1 MRSKTFI
8 PDGSKYMLLGILGGL
23 IFPIFGS
30 IIYALQTYGAL
41 SLTNLIAAQTSSPLL
56 WILDSVP
63 IWLGLTA
70 SFIGIPQI
78 RLREIITQ
86 RDAEIA
92 NQTASLRLALTD
104 AKAAARARSVFL
116 ANMSHEIRT
125 PMNGVI
131 GMTSL
136 LLDTKLTPE
145 QTDFVETIRSS
156 GDTLLTVIND
166 ILDFSKI
173 DSGALDLETNAF
185 PLRAAIEDTLDLVSV
200 RASEKRLE
208 LAYFI
213 DEGTP
218 EWLNGDVTRL
228 RQIIANLL
236 NNAIK
241 FTASG
246 EVVLELASEVPED
259 ATSPDDVRLHFS
271 VRDTG
276 IGIPPEAQEQL
287 FLPFMQMDSS
297 TTRRFG
303 GTGLG
308 LTICRHLVELMGGR
322 IWVESEVG
330 VGSTFHFTI
339 RAERAPQQPPAFL
352 EPDQPHL
359 TDHRVLIVDDNA
371 TNRKLLVALTRKWG
385 MIPTE
390 ATSGAEALALLE
402 EMSFDVAL
410 FDLYMPGMDGV
421 TLANQLQKIPKL
433 ASLPLIMLSSMCD
446 QQTRERIKAANFKAL
461 IYKPLKPSLLY
472 SALTRLFS
480 EEEAHSEQGFFTPR
494 IPKLAHTLP
503 LRILLAEDNVI
514 NQKVT
519 LHLLDRLGYRADLA
533 ANGLEV
539 LDALKRQQYD
549 LVLMDVQM
557 PELDGLETT
566 RTILNTLPDHERPRI
581 VAMTASAL
589 DIDRNECY
597 DAGMDDF
604 ISKPV
609 ELEVLIDKLKAC
621 TPLRQD
627 EASALMHEL
636 GLPSD
641 VEIDGMNLDLPT
653 LDHDLLD
660 YFCTSL
666 CNGDAIIADELI
678 ASYLNNARQ
687 ILPQMEE
694 AFQAGNTRV
703 LRRLA
708 HTLKSSSQ
716 MFGALLLAEHSKRLE
731 DVAVPTHAHI
741 RLIANEL
748 PRVVAALS
756 TTELATPRAA

>member
-1 MRSKTFI
+1 
-8 PDGSKYMLLGILGGL
+8 
-23 IFPIFGS
+23 
-30 IIYALQTYGAL
+30 
-41 SLTNLIAAQTSSPLL
+41 
-56 WILDSVP
+56 
-63 IWLGLTA
+63 
-70 SFIGIPQI
+70 
-78 RLREIITQ
+78 
-86 RDAEIA
+86 
-92 NQTASLRLALTD
+92 
-104 AKAAARARSVFL
+104 
-116 ANMSHEIRT
+116 
-125 PMNGVI
+125 
-131 GMTSL
+131 
-136 LLDTKLTPE
+136 
-145 QTDFVETIRSS
+145 
-156 GDTLLTVIND
+156 
-166 ILDFSKI
+166 
-173 DSGALDLETNAF
+173 
-185 PLRAAIEDTLDLVSV
+185 RAAIEDTLDLVSV
-200 RASEKRLE
+200 KASEKRLE

-213 DEGTP
+213 EEGTP
-218 EWLNGDVTRL
+218 EWINSDVTRL
-228 RQIIANLL
+228 RQVIANLL
-236 NNAIK
+236 TNAIK
-241 FTASG
+241 FTPSG
-246 EVVLELASEVPED
+246 EVVLEISSDVPEG
-259 ATSPDDVRLHFS
+259 ATSPDEVRLHFS

-276 IGIPPEAQEQL
+276 IGIPAEAQEQL
-287 FLPFMQMDSS
+287 FQPFMQMDTS

-308 LTICRHLVELMGGR
+308 LTICQHLVELMGGR
-322 IWVESEVG
+322 IWVESEEG

-339 RAERAPQQPPAFL
+339 RAERATQQAPVFL
-352 EPDQPHL
+352 KPDQPHL
-359 TDHRVLIVDDNA
+359 TDRRVLIVDDNA

-385 MIPTE
+385 MIPAE
-390 ATSGAEALALLE
+390 VASGAEALALLE
-402 EMSFDVAL
+402 ETSFDVAL
-410 FDLYMPGMDGV
+410 FDLYMPIMDGV
-421 TLANQLQKIPKL
+421 RLAERLQEDPKL

-446 QQTRERIKAANFKAL
+446 QNTRERIEAANFKAL
-461 IYKPLKPSLLY
+461 IYKPLKPSLLHN
-472 SALTRLFS
+472 ALTRLFS
-480 EEEAHSEQGFFTPR
+480 EAKTESEQGFFTPR

-566 RTILNTLPDHERPRI
+566 RTILETIPAKKRPRI

-589 DIDRNECY
+589 DIDRNNCF

-609 ELEVLIDKLKAC
+609 ELDILIDKLKAC
-621 TPLRQD
+621 APLRQD

-641 VEIDGMNLDLPT
+641 VEIDGMNINLPT

-666 CNGDAIIADELI
+666 CNGDALIAAELI
-678 ASYLNNARQ
+678 SSYLTNARQ
-687 ILPQMEE
+687 IVPQLEE
-694 AFQAGNTRV
+694 AFHAGDMKV
-703 LRRLA
+703 FRRLA

-731 DVAVPTHAHI
+731 EVEVPTSAHV
-741 RLIANEL
+741 RLITNEL

-756 TTELATPRAA
+756 TTDIATPKAA

>member
-1 MRSKTFI
+1 MDSNT
-8 PDGSKYMLLGILGGL
+8 PLSGESKYMLAGMLSGL
-23 IFPIFGS
+23 VFPIFGT
-30 IIYALQTYGAL
+30 ILYAVQTYGVL
-41 SLTNLIAAQTSSPLL
+41 SLETVLAAQATSPLL
-56 WILDSVP
+56 WIIDSAP
-63 IWLGLTA
+63 FWLGLTA
-70 SFIGIPQI
+70 SFIGFQQK
-78 RLREIITQ
+78 RLQEIITQ

-92 NQTASLRLALTD
+92 GQTASLRLALSD
-104 AKAAARARSVFL
+104 AQAAARARSAFL

-136 LLDTKLTPE
+136 LLDTRLTPE
-145 QTDFVETIRSS
+145 QSDFVETIRTSS
-156 GDTLLTVIND
+156 DTLLTVIND
-166 ILDFSKI
+166 ILDFSQL
-173 DSGALDLETNAF
+173 DSEGLTLETNPF

-200 RASEKRLE
+200 NASEKRLE

-213 DEGTP
+213 DDAIP
-218 EWLNGDVTRL
+218 EWLNGDATRL

-236 NNAIK
+236 TNAIK

-246 EVVLELASEVPED
+246 EVVLELTSDVPEHAD
-259 ATSPDDVRLHFS
+259 SPDEVRLHFS

-276 IGIPPEAQEQL
+276 IGIPAEAQEQL
-287 FLPFMQMDSS
+287 FQPFMQMDTS

-308 LTICRHLVELMGGR
+308 LTICQHLVELMGGH
-322 IWVESEVG
+322 IWVESEEG

-339 RAERAPQQPPAFL
+339 RAERAPQRPSVFL

-359 TDHRVLIVDDNA
+359 TDRRVLIVDDNA

-385 MIPTE
+385 MIPAE
-390 ATSGAEALALLE
+390 VTSGAEALALLKVT
-402 EMSFDVAL
+402 SFDVAL
-410 FDLYMPGMDGV
+410 FDLYMPEMDGV
-421 TLANQLQKIPKL
+421 TLAHTLQEDPKL

-446 QQTRERIKAANFKAL
+446 QNTRERIEAAHFKAL
-461 IYKPLKPSLLY
+461 IYKPLKPFLLY

-480 EEEAHSEQGFFTPR
+480 QEKTASDQGFFTPR
-494 IPKLAHTLP
+494 IPKLANNLP

-514 NQKVT
+514 NQKVM

-566 RTILNTLPDHERPRI
+566 RTILDTLPAHKRPRI

-589 DIDRNECY
+589 DIDRNNCF

-627 EASALMHEL
+627 EAHALMHEL
-636 GLPSD
+636 GLPSE
-641 VEIDGMNLDLPT
+641 VEIDGMNINLPT
-653 LDHDLLD
+653 LDHDQLD
-660 YFCTSL
+660 YFRTSL
-666 CNGDAIIADELI
+666 CNGDAVIADELI
-678 ASYLNNARQ
+678 ASYLTNARQ
-687 ILPQMEE
+687 IVSQIEE
-694 AFQAGNTRV
+694 AFHGGNNKT
-703 LRRLA
+703 LHRLA

-731 DVAVPTHAHI
+731 EVEVPTDAHV
-741 RLIANEL
+741 RLITNEL

-756 TTELATPRAA
+756 TAEIITPQAA